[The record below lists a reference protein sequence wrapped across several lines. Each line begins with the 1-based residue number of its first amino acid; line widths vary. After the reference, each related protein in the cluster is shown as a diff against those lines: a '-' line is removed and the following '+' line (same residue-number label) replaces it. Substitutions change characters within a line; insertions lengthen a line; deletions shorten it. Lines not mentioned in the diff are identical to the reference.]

1 MQARRRFL
9 GRLGLGLAGRLSG
22 ADWPQFLGPGRDGR
36 APDDAGLIGEFA
48 DGEAK
53 VLWTTSCG
61 AGFAGPV
68 MSGGA
73 VLLFHREGE
82 LSVVESWDALTGKRR
97 WKQTWGCSY
106 RDDFGFDDGP
116 RSSPTVADGVVYCY
130 SADGVLTA
138 LNEKDGAMRW
148 TRDMVSETGSEKGFF
163 GRCSAPLVS
172 GGLVLLSP
180 GGKGA
185 AAAAFDVKTGELRWK
200 ALDHEAGY
208 ASPVLLPGKGAER
221 VVFFTRE
228 GVAVVD
234 AMTGKAGRLQP
245 FRARMEASVNAASP
259 VVCGPGRFFT
269 SACYD
274 TGAALW
280 EAGEGNEL
288 KAVWKEKE
296 RLDCHYATPVLCGD
310 VLVGFHGRQEEGQEL
325 RAVAVADGAVRWAV
339 PLAAGHVVVCG
350 RRLVI
355 LTEKGELILAA
366 MDGAKAPGLKERV
379 SVVRGGHR
387 APPALAGGLLAVRDK
402 SRLVCVDLRA
412 GK

>member
-1 MQARRRFL
+1 M
-9 GRLGLGLAGRLSG
+9 
-22 ADWPQFLGPGRDGR
+22 
-36 APDDAGLIGEFA
+36 
-48 DGEAK
+48 
-53 VLWTTSCG
+53 
-61 AGFAGPV
+61 
-68 MSGGA
+68 
-73 VLLFHREGE
+73 
-82 LSVVESWDALTGKRR
+82 
-97 WKQTWGCSY
+97 
-106 RDDFGFDDGP
+106 
-116 RSSPTVADGVVYCY
+116 
-130 SADGVLTA
+130 
-138 LNEKDGAMRW
+138 
-148 TRDMVSETGSEKGFF
+148 
-163 GRCSAPLVS
+163 
-172 GGLVLLSP
+172 LLSP

-234 AMTGKAGRLQP
+234 AMTGKAGKLQP

-288 KAVWKEKE
+288 KAVWKHKE

-325 RAVAVADGAVRWAV
+325 RAVAVADGAVRGAV
-339 PLAAGHVVVCG
+339 PLAAGPVAVFG

-355 LTEKGELILAA
+355 RTEKGDRSRAA
-366 MDGAKAPGLKERV
+366 VVGENAPETGLYNTP
-379 SVVRGGHR
+379 
-387 APPALAGGLLAVRDK
+387 APPKNIRSVTDCDPG
-402 SRLVCVDLRA
+402 
-412 GK
+412 